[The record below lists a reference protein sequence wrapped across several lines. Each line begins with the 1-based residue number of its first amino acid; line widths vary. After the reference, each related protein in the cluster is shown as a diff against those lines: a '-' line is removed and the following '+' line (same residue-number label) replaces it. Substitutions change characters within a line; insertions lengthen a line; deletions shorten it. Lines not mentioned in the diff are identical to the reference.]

1 MPPVDFLRGDRAGRA
16 YGKGLACHTRSL
28 HAAESAC
35 ASSHAST
42 SDWRNNKNLP
52 TLKAGGAVP
61 ADLSEY
67 RVPGAM
73 RRKVH
78 TSSVVQRGSGFWTGA
93 AVGRF
98 FTGVS
103 RCCRA
108 SPVGAASEI
117 PVQAQIERL
126 TASQL
131 GYSGVSL
138 RPAPDTEW
146 CLLRGPAGCAGQLGG
161 DARRVVVTAAAVLA
175 AAMSAARSIPP
186 SNHACAA

>member
-1 MPPVDFLRGDRAGRA
+1 MPPVDFLHGDRAGRA

-78 TSSVVQRGSGFWTGA
+78 TSSVVQRGSGFWTGVA
-93 AVGRF
+93 AGRF
-98 FTGVS
+98 FTGAPGG
-103 RCCRA
+103 CRA
-108 SPVGAASEI
+108 SPVGVDLTTPMRAELR
-117 PVQAQIERL
+117 RL
-126 TASQL
+126 TTRSPGPFL
-131 GYSGVSL
+131 GV
-138 RPAPDTEW
+138 P
-146 CLLRGPAGCAGQLGG
+146 
-161 DARRVVVTAAAVLA
+161 V
-175 AAMSAARSIPP
+175 
-186 SNHACAA
+186 